1 MSLLVVAVVVETA
14 VVVVEPVDSVLVRVC
29 LLPLEPI
36 TRLRLAQVELEQQ
49 LLILRLVLIPYSALL
64 PLRVVGKVE
73 ILLAP
78 AP

>member
-1 MSLLVVAVVVETA
+1 META
-14 VVVVEPVDSVLVRVC
+14 AAAVARGDSVQERAC

-36 TRLRLAQVELEQQ
+36 TRLRLALVELEQR